1 MKKILLETSFSK
13 IYIIV
18 MILISVLVIGGYF
31 SYAMFT
37 VTKEKSNAISI
48 ITGNL
53 NVKVTI
59 NGQEVIA
66 TADKPFVYNYT
77 ISQRT
82 SEYYIDVENLNNM
95 PVRINCYYLYEGGL
109 PAGNTI
115 GYVSEDYSIPP
126 DSKGK
131 ILNSVGT
138 MGSKESYRI
147 KLKADN
153 ITKIGFGLNVGLDY
167 NELQLPENA
176 YTFEE
181 YPMSVSDVIL
191 DGVKESE
198 KYNDGVDTFIT
209 GEDPNNYIWYSG
221 KLWRAVSVNNSAKTT
236 KLVTQWNISAIRY
249 SSGDKNFEGSY
260 MKDWLNDTTI
270 DGFLGNLREPEKFIV
285 MDAKWDAT
293 IDNRTLGSITR
304 PNGTSVVTVPVGLLN
319 IYEFQSSYHGTTSDK
334 SYLKNRLNW
343 YTLTPYNLSV
353 IRSIH
358 SNASPAEDNGLSIY
372 DLGVRPSINLR
383 SDVKIVDGNGTKDNP
398 YRLKGDND
406 TNLSGT
412 LLNTRYSGEYI
423 KFGTGENNLYRI
435 VSHENGTGTKITSA
449 GPLKDSGTF
458 KEMNFGS
465 NSTFTITNTIGSFLN
480 NSYLSNYVG
489 SSYIDMIEENSIWYL
504 GTVGDGA
511 SYKLAK
517 YKDYNMSGYAP
528 SINAKVGLLRH
539 GELMAGQFDTY
550 SNNWDYWFLTP
561 YNASYAGNV
570 NNHSTANGHSSSSYL
585 SGVRPSLNLKSN
597 VIITG
602 GTGLKNDPFTIA
614 IQ

>member
-1 MKKILLETSFSK
+1 MKRLLLETSFSK
-13 IYIIV
+13 IYMII
-18 MILISVLVIGGYF
+18 MILITLLVIGGYF

-37 VTKEKSNAISI
+37 VTKEKNNAISI
-48 ITGNL
+48 VTGNL

-59 NGQEVIA
+59 NGQEVTA

-77 ISQRT
+77 VSQGA

-109 PAGNTI
+109 PVGNTI
-115 GYVSEDYSIPP
+115 GYVSEDYNIPS

-147 KLKADN
+147 RLKADN
-153 ITKIGFGLNVGLDY
+153 ITEIGFGLNVGLDY

-191 DGVKESE
+191 DEVKENE

-236 KLVTQWNISAIRY
+236 KLVTQWNISAIPY
-249 SSGDKNFEGSY
+249 NVSGNFTFDGSY
-260 MKDWLNDTTI
+260 IESWLNDTTI

-293 IDNRTLGSITR
+293 MDNRTLGSVTR
-304 PNGTSVVTVPVGLLN
+304 PNGTTTVINAVGLLN

-334 SYLKNRLNW
+334 SYLKNRLHW
-343 YTLTPYNLSV
+343 YTLTPYSSSI

-358 SNASPAEDNGLSIY
+358 SNPKPAEDNGLSNYSI
-372 DLGVRPSINLR
+372 GVRPSINLR
-383 SDVKIVDGNGTKDNP
+383 SDVKIIDGDGTKDNP

-423 KFGTGENNLYRI
+423 KFGIGENSLYRI
-435 VSHENGTGTKITSA
+435 VSHENGTGTKIVSA
-449 GPLKDSGTF
+449 EPLKDSGTF

-465 NSTFTITNTIGSFLN
+465 KPTFTITNTIGSFLN
-480 NSYLSNYVG
+480 KDYLTNYVG
-489 SSYIDMIEENSIWYL
+489 NPYIDMVEESTTWYL
-504 GTVGDGA
+504 GAVSYGQ

-517 YKDYNMSGYAP
+517 YKDTNMSGYAS
-528 SINAKVGLLRH
+528 SIAAKVGLLRL
-539 GELMAGQFDTY
+539 GELMQGQFNTY
-550 SNNWDYWFLTP
+550 RGLCPQPKRGPQKYEVLFL
-561 YNASYAGNV
+561 
-570 NNHSTANGHSSSSYL
+570 
-585 SGVRPSLNLKSN
+585 
-597 VIITG
+597 I
-602 GTGLKNDPFTIA
+602 
-614 IQ
+614 